1 MIWDFWSNPN
11 SLLFSN
17 SLNLSYI
24 YMCIKNSHAFAI
36 PSLLSLLMCSS
47 WDVLGRDGIN
57 VDPPAFYTN
66 GSTFTALCVCI
77 CIYSYIHPGEG
88 NGNPLQYSCLENSMG
103 RGTWWAT
110 VRGVTQL
117 DMTEQLS
124 THAFI
129 FTTVI
134 YTYVYVNEG
143 FLDGSVVKNLP
154 AKQEMQVWSLGR
166 EDPPE
171 EEMATHSSILAWKII
186 WTEEPGRLQSTG
198 SSESDT
204 TEWAGTHIWMNV
216 SELYV
221 FMDRF
226 SFFFLTELQRILP
239 AIPWLSN

>member
-129 FTTVI
+129 FIISFWGLPRWLSGKESPCQSRRCRFDPWVRKISWRRKWQPTPV
-134 YTYVYVNEG
+134 
-143 FLDGSVVKNLP
+143 FLPGESP
-154 AKQEMQVWSLGR
+154 GQRSLAGYS
-166 EDPPE
+166 PWG
-171 EEMATHSSILAWKII
+171 HK
-186 WTEEPGRLQSTG
+186 
-198 SSESDT
+198 ESDT
-204 TEWAGTHIWMNV
+204 TEQWSTYA
-216 SELYV
+216 L
-221 FMDRF
+221 
-226 SFFFLTELQRILP
+226 
-239 AIPWLSN
+239 